1 MTRRKYEMVE
11 NHVDANGVRRVYGYR
26 TDGTVV
32 LINFREVLGEY
43 HKRGLKDV
51 EGVV

>member
-1 MTRRKYEMVE
+1 MTRKKYEMTE
-11 NHVDANGVRRVYGYR
+11 TMTDANGVRRVYGYR